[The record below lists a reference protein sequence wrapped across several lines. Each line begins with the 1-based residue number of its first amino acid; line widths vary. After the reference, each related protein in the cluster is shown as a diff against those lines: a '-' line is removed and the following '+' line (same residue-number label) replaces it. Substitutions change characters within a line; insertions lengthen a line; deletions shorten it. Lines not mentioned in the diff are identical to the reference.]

1 MPVFEFR
8 CLACG
13 AKFATLVGMTADGA
27 DVACPTCGAQDA
39 RKLVSRFIRGRTED
53 DRVDEMADR
62 LELYGEPDGAPEM
75 RSMVREMGKAMEEDM
90 ADEMEEM
97 FEADMEGT
105 LEDDL

>member
-8 CLACG
+8 CRACG
-13 AKFATLVGMTADGA
+13 VKFATLVGMTADGNS
-27 DVACPTCGAQDA
+27 VACTKCGATEAD
-39 RKLVSRFIRGRTED
+39 KLVSRFMKGRTED

-62 LELYGEPDGAPEM
+62 LELYGEPDGAHEM

-97 FEADMEGT
+97 FESDMEGK
-105 LEDDL
+105 LEDDI